1 MANSS
6 NTVFRKYVKAEGP
19 KVSHLRIDLYYDFGG
34 FNGFTY
40 RNDSR
45 GYYLSVTPVE
55 RCDRGGYVTESQT
68 LFRGVKQLI
77 KEVAR
82 KGASVA
88 KEAEKI
94 AMSHL
99 NELVNYICTKENI
112 TLLEEININD

>member
-1 MANSS
+1 MAKDI
-6 NTVFRKYVKAEGP
+6 VFSKYVKAEGP
-19 KVSHLRIDLYYDFGG
+19 KVSHLRIDLYYDLGG
-34 FNGFTY
+34 YNVFTY

-68 LFRGVKQLI
+68 LFRGNKILL

-82 KGASVA
+82 KGAGVA

-94 AMSHL
+94 AMTRL
-99 NELVNYICTKENI
+99 DELVNYVCTKENI
-112 TLLEEININD
+112 KLLEEINLND